1 VNALVKQCQLELV
14 TGKSRARFGVAVAL
28 TLVTAF
34 TYYFCWYQG
43 YEWFWWFSVWE
54 FHNALIGSLLFIP
67 FLYAAITLGLRGA
80 VVIWLLSLMLILPH
94 ILIFSFSIVYVVRNV
109 AFALVPLAIATS
121 IGMEI
126 TWRNKQR
133 QIAADREAERQQY
146 VEQILKIQ
154 EDERRRV
161 AQELHD
167 GVIQQLVVIAN
178 KAQEAINHDNNENGE
193 KGNNI
198 RYVRD
203 SAIGLT
209 EDLRR
214 ISLDLR
220 PSILDNLGLVPAV
233 RWLTEKVAGESEIK
247 TKLSVDGGI
256 RKLSSETELMI
267 FRIIQEALN
276 NVQRHSNATEA
287 MLNLIYDLQV
297 FKIIIEDNGV
307 GFYLGRTSSSTTK
320 KTRLGIM
327 GMKQRVQSLGGDFEI
342 NSNPGKGTRI
352 SISIPE

>member
-1 VNALVKQCQLELV
+1 VNAPVKQYQLGLV
-14 TGKSRARFGVAVAL
+14 IGKSRARFGVAIAL
-28 TLVTAF
+28 TLVTGFA
-34 TYYFCWYQG
+34 YYFFWYKG

-54 FHNALIGSLLFIP
+54 FHNAIIGSLFFIP
-67 FLYAAITLGLRGA
+67 FIYAAITLGLRGA
-80 VVIWLLSLMLILPH
+80 VVIWLLSFVVILPH

-109 AFALVPLAIATS
+109 AFALVPPAVATA

-126 TWRNKQR
+126 TWRNRQR
-133 QIAADREAERQQY
+133 QISVDREAERQQY
-146 VEQILKIQ
+146 VAQILKIQ

-178 KAQEAINHDNNENGE
+178 KAQEAINHGNNENSE
-193 KGNNI
+193 QGNNI

-203 SAIGLT
+203 SALCLT

-256 RKLSSETELMI
+256 RKLSPETELII

-287 MLNLIYDLQV
+287 RLKLLYDPQI
-297 FKIIIEDNGV
+297 FKIVIEDNGV
-307 GFYLGRTSSSTTK
+307 GFHLGRKSSSIAK

-342 NSNPGKGTRI
+342 NSNPGKGTCI
-352 SISIPE
+352 SINIPE

>member
-1 VNALVKQCQLELV
+1 MNALVKQCQLWLV
-14 TGKSRARFGVAVAL
+14 TGKSRARFGVAIAL
-28 TLVTAF
+28 TLVTTF

-54 FHNALIGSLLFIP
+54 FHNALIGILFFIP
-67 FLYAAITLGLRGA
+67 FLYSAITLGLRGA
-80 VVIWLLSLMLILPH
+80 VIIWLLSFISILPH

-109 AFALVPLAIATS
+109 AFALVPLAVVTS

-146 VEQILKIQ
+146 VAQILKIQ

-178 KAQEAINHDNNENGE
+178 KAQEAINHDNNENSE
-193 KGNNI
+193 RRNNI

-203 SAIGLT
+203 SALGLT

-233 RWLTEKVAGESEIK
+233 RWITEKIAGESDIK
-247 TKLSVDGGI
+247 TKLSVDGGV
-256 RKLSSETELMI
+256 RKLSPETELII

-287 MLNLIYDLQV
+287 KLKLIYDLPI
-297 FKIIIEDNGV
+297 FKIVIEDNGV
-307 GFYLGRTSSSTTK
+307 GFYSGRKSGSLAK

-352 SISIPE
+352 SIKIPE

>member
-1 VNALVKQCQLELV
+1 MNALVKQCQLELF
-14 TGKSRARFGVAVAL
+14 TGKRRALFGVAAAM

-34 TYYFCWYQG
+34 IYYFCWYQG

-54 FHNALIGSLLFIP
+54 FRNALIGLLFFIP
-67 FLYAAITLGLRGA
+67 FLYSVITLGLRGA
-80 VVIWLLSLMLILPH
+80 VAIWLLSFILILPH
-94 ILIFSFSIVYVVRNV
+94 ILIFSFSIVYVVRNI
-109 AFALVPLAIATS
+109 AFALVPLAVATS

-126 TWRNKQR
+126 SWRNKQR
-133 QIAADREAERQQY
+133 QVSADREAERQQY
-146 VEQILKIQ
+146 IAQILKIQ

-178 KAQEAINHDNNENGE
+178 KAQEAINHDNHENGDKE
-193 KGNNI
+193 NNM

-203 SAIGLT
+203 SALGLT

-247 TKLSVDGGI
+247 TRLSVDGGI
-256 RKLSSETELMI
+256 RKLSSETELII

-287 MLNLIYDLQV
+287 RLKLIYDLQT
-297 FKIIIEDNGV
+297 FKIVIEDNGV
-307 GFYLGRTSSSTTK
+307 GFYLGRRGSNIAK

-327 GMKQRVQSLGGDFEI
+327 GMKQRVQSLSGNFEM

-352 SISIPE
+352 SINIPE

>member
-1 VNALVKQCQLELV
+1 MNALVKQCQLGLV
-14 TGKSRARFGVAVAL
+14 TSKRNARFGVAIAL
-28 TLVTAF
+28 TLATVF
-34 TYYFCWYQG
+34 TYYFFWYEG
-43 YEWFWWFSVWE
+43 YEWFWWFSIWE
-54 FHNALIGSLLFIP
+54 FHNAIIGSLFFIP
-67 FLYAAITLGLRGA
+67 FLYSVITLGLRGA
-80 VVIWLLSLMLILPH
+80 VVIWLLSFIAILPH

-109 AFALVPLAIATS
+109 AFAFVPLAVATAIA
-121 IGMEI
+121 MEI

-133 QIAADREAERQQY
+133 QISADREAERQQY
-146 VEQILKIQ
+146 VAQILKIQ

-167 GVIQQLVVIAN
+167 GVIQQLLVIAN
-178 KAQEAINHDNNENGE
+178 KAQEAINHEKNENSE
-193 KGNNI
+193 QGNNI
-198 RYVRD
+198 KYVRD
-203 SAIGLT
+203 SALGLT

-247 TKLSVDGGI
+247 TKLFVDGGI
-256 RKLSSETELMI
+256 RKLSSETELII

-287 MLNLIYDLQV
+287 RLRLIYDPQI
-297 FKIIIEDNGV
+297 FKIVIEDNGV
-307 GFYLGRTSSSTTK
+307 GFYLGRTGSYITR

-327 GMKQRVQSLGGDFEI
+327 GMKQRVQSLGGNFEI
-342 NSNPGKGTRI
+342 TSKPGKGTRI
-352 SISIPE
+352 SINIPE